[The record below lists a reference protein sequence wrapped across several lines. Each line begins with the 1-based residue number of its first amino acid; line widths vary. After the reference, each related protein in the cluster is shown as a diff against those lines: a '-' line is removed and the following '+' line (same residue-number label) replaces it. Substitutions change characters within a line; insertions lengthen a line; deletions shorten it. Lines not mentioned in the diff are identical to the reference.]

1 MFQGGRHT
9 DYVADQIV
17 SKLIEVVKKKNK
29 AGVAVKPFQVN
40 PDYEQTFYNSKIMA
54 HWLTWLNSVCSGEE
68 SHVVVCELSD

>member
-29 AGVAVKPFQVN
+29 AGVAVKAFQVH
-40 PDYEQTFYNSKIMA
+40 PDDYQNVHLKDYGT
-54 HWLTWLNSVCSGEE
+54 LN
-68 SHVVVCELSD
+68 L